1 MSVARLL
8 TLVRAFLA
16 VAVFAASAL
25 VIDYENAGDPAF
37 CGAESSCH
45 KVRVSD
51 VGSWIA
57 EKLHGVQPGLK
68 LPGLAL
74 GIFVGCIALS
84 FFVKTPLMRR
94 AQAAVLG
101 VGAIVAGF
109 FIYTQVRL
117 SLYCAYCMVVDVATL
132 AAFATASLAALRGA
146 PNTPAARA
154 ATEVA
159 TDSSTV
165 LAWGAVVAVLT
176 LLPFV
181 WARYPDNPP
190 LPKQL
195 AALQEEGKVTVVSF
209 TDFEC
214 PYCRKLHPTIEELE
228 KREDVVVKR
237 KMVPL
242 DFHKGAMPTAL
253 VYVCAPAEKQDA
265 LAAKLYALDG
275 KDMTLEGALKA
286 AASVGISIELLAD
299 CISGGE
305 GRSRVAADKSLFY
318 DDLAGQGVPTTWV
331 GATLVRGAAP
341 ERVMKAASRAGAS
354 FSLPVWAMFVVGGGA
369 LAFTVARSD
378 GRIRAARGTQPERP
392 TKDSSDSEK
401 SSETEDSSEEA

>member
-57 EKLHGVQPGLK
+57 EKLHGIQPGLK

-74 GIFVGCIALS
+74 GVFVGCIALS
-84 FFVKTPLMRR
+84 FFVKSPLTRKV
-94 AQAAVLG
+94 QAGILG
-101 VGAIVAGF
+101 LGSLAAGF

-117 SLYCAYCMVVDVATL
+117 SLYCAYCMVVDLATL
-132 AAFATASLAALRGA
+132 AAFGTASIVALRHD
-146 PNTPAARA
+146 PSTPTERA

-165 LAWGAVVAVLT
+165 LAWGAAVAVLT

-190 LPKQL
+190 LPKPI
-195 AALQEEGKVTVVSF
+195 AALQEDGKVTIVSF

-228 KREDVVVKR
+228 KRDDVVVKR

-253 VYVCAPAEKQDA
+253 VYVCTPSEHQDA
-265 LAAKLYALDG
+265 LAAKLYSLEG
-275 KDMTLEGALKA
+275 KDMTMEGALKA
-286 AASVGISIELLAD
+286 AASVGVSIESRAR
-299 CISGGE
+299 GFRRGE
-305 GRSRVAADKSLFY
+305 ARAQVAADKSLFY
-318 DDLAGQGVPTTWV
+318 DELAGQGVPTTWV
-331 GATLVRGAAP
+331 GATLVRGASP
-341 ERVMKAASRAGAS
+341 ERVLKAASRAGAS

-369 LAFTVARSD
+369 LAFTVARTD
-378 GRIRAARGTQPERP
+378 RRIRSARPPESEGEP
-392 TKDSSDSEK
+392 DGSEGSS
-401 SSETEDSSEEA
+401 AGA

>member
-57 EKLHGVQPGLK
+57 EMLHGVQPGLK

-74 GIFVGCIALS
+74 GVFIGCIALS
-84 FFVKTPLMRR
+84 FFVTTPVMRR
-94 AQAAVLG
+94 LQAGVLG
-101 VGAIVAGF
+101 IGAAVAGF
-109 FIYTQVRL
+109 FIYTQIRL
-117 SLYCAYCMVVDVATL
+117 SLYCAYCMVVDLATL
-132 AAFATASLAALRGA
+132 AAFGSALLIALRRDPG
-146 PNTPAARA
+146 TPTSRA
-154 ATEVA
+154 ETLVA

-165 LAWGAVVAVLT
+165 LSWGVIVAVLT

-190 LPKQL
+190 LPKPI
-195 AALQEEGKVTVVSF
+195 AELQQDGKVTIVSF

-228 KREDVVVKR
+228 KRPDVVVKR

-242 DFHKGAMPTAL
+242 DFHKGAMPTAI
-253 VYVCAPAEKQDA
+253 VYVCTPEAQQGA
-265 LAAKLYALDG
+265 LAAKLYALEG
-275 KDMTLEGALKA
+275 ADMTIEGALKA
-286 AASVGISIELLAD
+286 AASVGVSIEDLAG

-305 GRSRVAADKSLFY
+305 GRATVAADKALFY
-318 DDLAGQGVPTTWV
+318 EQLAGQGVPTTWV

-341 ERVMKAASRAGAS
+341 ERVVKAASRASAS
-354 FSLPVWAMFVVGGGA
+354 LSLPVWAMFVVGAAA
-369 LAFTVARSD
+369 LGLTVARVD
-378 GRIRAARGTQPERP
+378 RRIRAAGAPGSEPEREES
-392 TKDSSDSEK
+392 TRA
-401 SSETEDSSEEA
+401 SEEA

>member
-8 TLVRAFLA
+8 TLVRTFLA
-16 VAVFAASAL
+16 IAVFAASAL

-37 CGAESSCH
+37 CGADSSCH

-57 EKLHGVQPGLK
+57 EQLHSIQPGLK

-84 FFVKTPLMRR
+84 FFAKTTRMRWV
-94 AQAAVLG
+94 QAGVL
-101 VGAIVAGF
+101 V
-109 FIYTQVRL
+109 YTQVRL

-132 AAFATASLAALRGA
+132 AAFGAAIVAALA
-146 PNTPAARA
+146 KPPETPTSRA
-154 ATEVA
+154 AHEVA

-165 LAWGAVVAVLT
+165 LAWGVVVAVLT

-190 LPKQL
+190 LPEAI
-195 AALQEEGKVTVVSF
+195 AALQQEGKITIVSF

-228 KREDVVVKR
+228 KRDDVVVIR

-242 DFHKGAMPTAL
+242 EFHRGAMPTAI
-253 VYVCAPAEKQDA
+253 VYVCTPKEQQDA
-265 LAAKLYALDG
+265 VAAKLYALEG
-275 KDMTLEGALKA
+275 KDMTMEGALKA
-286 AASVGISIELLAD
+286 AASAGVSIEALAG

-305 GRSRVAADKSLFY
+305 GRALVAADKTLFY
-318 DDLAGQGVPTTWV
+318 DQLAGQGVPTTWV
-331 GATLVRGAAP
+331 GATLIRGAAP
-341 ERVMKAASRAGAS
+341 ERLLKATSRAGAS
-354 FSLPVWAMFVVGGGA
+354 FSLPVWAMFVVGGAA
-369 LAFTVARSD
+369 LAFTVVRSD
-378 GRIRAARGTQPERP
+378 RRIRAARVPEP
-392 TKDSSDSEK
+392 KAEP
-401 SSETEDSSEEA
+401 EAEPESA